1 LEWLLDEPFVNF
13 FVVPDGAVPVSG
25 AIVGEPPVVWA
36 YDSIGN
42 VLAARNVSKANPEIT
57 AFMR

>member
-1 LEWLLDEPFVNF
+1 LDEPFDF

-25 AIVGEPPVVWA
+25 AIVGELPVWA

-42 VLAARNVSKANPEIT
+42 VVAARNASKANPEIT

>member
-1 LEWLLDEPFVNF
+1 LVEPFDF
-13 FVVPDGAVPVSG
+13 FVVLDGAVLLSG
-25 AIVGEPPVVWA
+25 AIVGELPVWA
-36 YDSIGN
+36 YDSTGN

>member
-1 LEWLLDEPFVNF
+1 LDEPFDF

-25 AIVGEPPVVWA
+25 AIVGELPVWA